1 MGPAP
6 KIQLNMAVPVW
17 SVQWNM
23 GKMDGKVSKNQIQ
36 KENRIRKEIATVAEG
51 TANQTEKAAREVRE
65 YAVHVDS
72 VGRVPL
78 LRRTLV
84 LEAP

>member
-1 MGPAP
+1 ME
-6 KIQLNMAVPVW
+6 KSQ
-17 SVQWNM
+17 
-23 GKMDGKVSKNQIQ
+23 
-36 KENRIRKEIATVAEG
+36 RIRFRKKVVFAKEIATVAEG

>member
-1 MGPAP
+1 ME
-6 KIQLNMAVPVW
+6 KSL
-17 SVQWNM
+17 
-23 GKMDGKVSKNQIQ
+23 
-36 KENRIRKEIATVAEG
+36 RIRFRKKIVKEIATVAEG

-78 LRRTLV
+78 LRGTLV